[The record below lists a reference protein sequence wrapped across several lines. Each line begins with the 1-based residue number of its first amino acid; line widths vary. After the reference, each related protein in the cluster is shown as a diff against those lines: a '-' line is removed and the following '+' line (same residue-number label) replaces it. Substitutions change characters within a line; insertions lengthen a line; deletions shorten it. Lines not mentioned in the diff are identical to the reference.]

1 MIKKQTPCRK
11 LRGRKRGMMM
21 KKRFFSILLCL
32 CMVLSMLP
40 AMVFA
45 ATQYTITYVF
55 DYGTLP
61 ADRQNPEMIN
71 EDGFFLLPDLEDCGQ
86 RQFLGWQIQD
96 SDDIDVYSAGQE
108 YAPSKSMTFVAVYD
122 EYITLTVPFTTTVT
136 LDDYGVPGETAFE
149 LAIVDVNAGEELYA
163 NVTVSGTVT
172 TTDGAGN
179 YDGTLTFTGPFQ
191 QLWDMLSEGAFVQQ
205 VDVGADGWTYDH
217 TVWGLLLTESA
228 SASTADNVNYTMLVL
243 TPVCEE
249 TSDGVRY
256 NIDWDAIN
264 WDAPQS
270 EDMRFTNTYSA
281 HAYELKHDATNHWD
295 ECGCGDVQNEEPHR
309 YGEWKVTKEATET
322 EAGEKVHTCSVCDYL
337 EKETIPM
344 LEYTLEHDETGHW
357 KKGGNG
363 DFRDKEAHKYGEWKI
378 TKKAT
383 ETEKGEKVHTCSV
396 CGYEETEEIA
406 KLTAGDTTNS
416 GTSAPQSGDNSNLAL
431 WLVLLAVSAAG
442 GIGTGVYSKRRKISR
457 AK

>member
-11 LRGRKRGMMM
+11 LRGKKRGKMM

-172 TTDGAGN
+172 TTDGAGD
-179 YDGTLTFTGPFQ
+179 YDGDITITGPFQ

-205 VDVGADGWTYDH
+205 VDAGEANWTYDD
-217 TVWGLLLTESA
+217 TVWGLLLEENIIALLSLQDELEYILNIYPTI
-228 SASTADNVNYTMLVL
+228 Y
-243 TPVCEE
+243 EE
-249 TSDGVRY
+249 TDDGTAYYYLNQNADPLDEMSFENVY
-256 NIDWDAIN
+256 
-264 WDAPQS
+264 
-270 EDMRFTNTYSA
+270 TA
-281 HAYELKHDATNHWD
+281 HTYELKYDETDHWD
-295 ECGCGDVQNEEPHR
+295 ECGCNFTQNQEPHR
-309 YGEWKVTKEATET
+309 YGEWKVTKEASET

-406 KLTAGDTTNS
+406 KLTAANTTDS